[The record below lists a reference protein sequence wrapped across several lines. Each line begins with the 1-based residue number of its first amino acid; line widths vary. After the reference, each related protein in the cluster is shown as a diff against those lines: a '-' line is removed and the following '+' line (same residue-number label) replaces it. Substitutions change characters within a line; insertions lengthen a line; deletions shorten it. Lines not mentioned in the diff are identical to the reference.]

1 VAIYFVSVA
10 HVPCT
15 LHLLPQ
21 SCPLGRKNSKISIDI
36 KGIFLFFVYLEYISE
51 MVDVATCN
59 TENNG

>member
-1 VAIYFVSVA
+1 M
-10 HVPCT
+10 
-15 LHLLPQ
+15 HLLPQ

-51 MVDVATCN
+51 LVDVATCN